1 MFAKQLISRRCNMC
15 MMYCLLNLYL
25 GHEFGNRLRQKGIA
39 IVHSDRASGMLGFEV
54 TGYLL
59 QQLVKSVREAK
70 EYRKELG
77 L

>member
-1 MFAKQLISRRCNMC
+1 
-15 MMYCLLNLYL
+15 L